1 MLQRII
7 CHPPSFFAPPSKLQ
21 RPQNTI
27 QCIKSSTK
35 QDAHRLLR
43 GLASIHPL
51 SNQVGEGLI
60 SGRDPLTFFCS
71 FPFPSTLS
79 SFCPRPMAP
88 WGNIRRARRRV
99 GLVAK
104 NSMEIVNSESAAA
117 ASTNSVRTF
126 VSRATLVGGLACCG
140 ERVRRFF

>member
-7 CHPPSFFAPPSKLQ
+7 CHPPSFFAPSSKLQ
-21 RPQNTI
+21 SPQNSI
-27 QCIKSSTK
+27 QCIKSSV
-35 QDAHRLLR
+35 QDPQRLLK
-43 GLASIHPL
+43 GLDSFHPP
-51 SNQVGEGLI
+51 SNQVEKGLI

-140 ERVRRFF
+140 ERVERFF